1 MCEDDMA
8 VIIKYPKSLP
18 DALQQTPEQ
27 FEREARM
34 AMAAKLFE
42 MKRLSSGLAAQLA
55 GMDRVSFLL
64 ELHRYGV
71 AMLDLDER
79 ELEEDLQNA

>member
-1 MCEDDMA
+1 MPV
-8 VIIKYPKSLP
+8 VIDYPKSLP
-18 DALQQTPEQ
+18 DALKQTPEE

-42 MKRLSSGLAAQLA
+42 MGRLSSGQAAQLA
-55 GMDRVSFLL
+55 GVDRVTFLL

-71 AMLDLDER
+71 AAIDLDEDELR
-79 ELEEDLQNA
+79 EDVTHA